1 MVWWLLAILAF
12 CTGISLWLRIKYY
25 RKNITDVASQASPLS
40 VAIQGL
46 ITTAGGI
53 YLALIGL
60 TSFLKLDIPDK
71 VTLLQVNLDPL
82 ALSSIGAAIVQP
94 IFLRL
99 FNKLLSR

>member
-1 MVWWLLAILAF
+1 MVWWLLVILAL
-12 CTGISLWLRIKYY
+12 CTAISLWLRIKYY
-25 RKNITDVASQASPLS
+25 RKNITEVASQSSPLS
-40 VAIQGL
+40 MAIQGL

-71 VTLLQVNLDPL
+71 VTILQVNLDPL

-94 IFLRL
+94 LFLRL
-99 FNKLLSR
+99 FNKFLSR

>member
-1 MVWWLLAILAF
+1 MTWWILAILAF
-12 CTGISLWLRIKYY
+12 SCGISLWLRIKYQ
-25 RKNITDVASQASPLS
+25 RKNITEVANQSSPLS
-40 VAIQGL
+40 LAIQGL

-94 IFLRL
+94 IILRIY
-99 FNKLLSR
+99 NKVLSR